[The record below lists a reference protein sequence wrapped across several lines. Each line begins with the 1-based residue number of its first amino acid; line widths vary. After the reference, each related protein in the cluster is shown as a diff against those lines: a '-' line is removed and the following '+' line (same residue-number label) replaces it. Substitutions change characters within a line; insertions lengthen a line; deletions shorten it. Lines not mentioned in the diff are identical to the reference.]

1 MKYLKHF
8 ESKETPES
16 LMLEY
21 KDDIID
27 VLSRY
32 YSNYEDELTSQLE
45 EIIWDCGQEVS
56 DRLDNTGTID
66 SETIRMAID
75 SLEGSWSRSI
85 QKLLDLYYDCRG
97 VMKAEKGDIIQDIRE
112 IFADYEF
119 IGKVKV
125 GKSSNRNDDRYIIDI
140 NSDDV
145 LLKLDFNEIINRVK
159 SITGLENID
168 YQGTKD
174 SIRMEFYK
182 ERESTEEE
190 GEAQPG

>member
-56 DRLDNTGTID
+56 DRLDNNGTID

-97 VMKAEKGDIIQDIRE
+97 VMKAEKGDLIQDIRE

-145 LLKLDFNEIINRVK
+145 LLKLDFSEIINRVK